1 MAAIGRSRRSRH
13 SSMGPA
19 AVHRMGK
26 SRQNGADTG
35 MEGAV
40 ASSQHQ
46 ETGELKAIPQ
56 EVSSATARHC
66 RELCCNFGVYL
77 NFKSKLSTHE
87 ENYSGPVSSFF

>member
-1 MAAIGRSRRSRH
+1 MMGIIRKLMVLGPHGMAAISRSRWSRH
-13 SSMGPA
+13 SSVGPV

-56 EVSSATARHC
+56 E
-66 RELCCNFGVYL
+66 
-77 NFKSKLSTHE
+77 
-87 ENYSGPVSSFF
+87 